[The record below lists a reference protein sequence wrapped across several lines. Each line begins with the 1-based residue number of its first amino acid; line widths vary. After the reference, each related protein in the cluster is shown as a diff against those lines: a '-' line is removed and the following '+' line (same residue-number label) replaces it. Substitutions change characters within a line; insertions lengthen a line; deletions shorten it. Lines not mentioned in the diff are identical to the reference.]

1 MRLHSLT
8 LEAFGPFPGRE
19 HIDFDALDQGILLI
33 NGPTGSGKSSL
44 LDAIAFA
51 LFGDVPGARKSLRQS
66 LRSHHAEPFA
76 EPRVELEFS
85 VGRTRWR
92 VQRTPQWEAPKR
104 RGTGTTTRQASVLL
118 SQWRDNAWHLVSQR
132 IDEAADMMSDTLGM
146 RLEQF
151 AQVVLLPQGEFAQ
164 FLRAKPED
172 RRILLERLFDV
183 SRFDA
188 VETWFT
194 EAKNQR
200 ARERDAS
207 LERIR
212 SHLTIIDDALAR
224 LDEPLEA
231 PFDVSVDAPSA
242 DAVSAGV
249 PELPERLRAVV
260 REVTERRDALEHAA
274 RTNEVRARRASR
286 AADDE
291 AARTLLRARAQE
303 AADVIAEWPA
313 DRLASVRRTLDDAA
327 SVAGALRLHAR
338 AGAAA
343 ADAERAV
350 EAVTRAETALRE
362 RGVHVP
368 ESGWPSPELTDGWFE
383 AVSDALRHAE
393 SSARDVASA
402 QTREVRAVAQLQD
415 AEARLAEAQ
424 AATTRA
430 EGAVTRAGEQHDQV
444 ATLVATLPDPSDAR
458 AALARLSR
466 EAARRP
472 ELAHALAKAEARE
485 TEAVRAHAAAE
496 REVLRLREARLAG
509 IAGEL
514 GAALA
519 PDEPCPVCG
528 SATHPSPASPADD
541 APGAEQ
547 IEQAEQRAGEADAA
561 RLRAGASASAARERL
576 RHLDEAVT
584 AHHDELRVAVEALA
598 DDLSTARA
606 HDDPAQLRHLDHVET
621 TARRLGHAD
630 ALRTWLSTDDDDD
643 ARKDVVLAA
652 DVPGDNG
659 TPAGDVQ
666 NHDAS
671 LDGGAQADDERNDD
685 APAEDARA
693 GEALADAVTRAL
705 TDLTTTAAAL
715 SAEATQ
721 ARAALSSAEAA
732 HTKALS
738 ALSAAEERCVGA
750 QSAVGE
756 ARTAT
761 EHALGVLTT
770 ALQAV
775 PSATLAALGVD
786 WPPRSAASGT
796 GSYQSQQP
804 SSPAAGSTPPGSL
817 MPAQRMEAV
826 ADGLGARAEVAK
838 DQPGSPAPLEPSLVA
853 AALAAVTERRRLIDD
868 VERAQ
873 RDAQHAE
880 QAASSAAQAVAD
892 ELAVAGHDT
901 IEQARALALP
911 EDERARLDA
920 TWNDAVRRVAAAQ
933 TSLEDE
939 QVRIAAFTP
948 AADPARLTQ
957 RAEVLTRRA
966 QEATTVAVKWQQ
978 TQAVLDS
985 VRHQVADAVRTYLP
999 MAERAAE
1006 TAELAA
1012 SFTGTGENTRRMRLT
1027 SYVLAAHLET
1037 VTQMAN
1043 ERLATMTDGRYQLR
1057 YTDERAKGNQRSGL
1071 GLLVVDAWTGRSR
1084 DTATLSGGEAFMASL
1099 ALALGLG
1106 DAVRAGSGG
1115 LELHTLFV
1123 DEGFGS
1129 LDQDTLEQV
1138 MEVLDS
1144 LREGGRLV
1152 GVVSHVTELRARIP
1166 THVEVVK
1173 TSEGSSVRTTSAP
1186 GHAAVPNAV
1195 STTP

>member
-242 DAVSAGV
+242 DAVSADV
-249 PELPERLRAVV
+249 AELPERLRAVV

-274 RTNEVRARRASR
+274 RASEVRARRASR

-291 AARTLLRARAQE
+291 AARTLLRARAQQ

-313 DRLASVRRTLDDAA
+313 DRLASVRRILDDAA

-444 ATLVATLPDPSDAR
+444 ATLVATLPDPSDAQ
-458 AALARLSR
+458 AALARLRR

-472 ELAHALAKAEARE
+472 ELAHALAKAEERE
-485 TEAVRAHAAAE
+485 TEAVRTHAAAE

-606 HDDPAQLRHLDHVET
+606 QDDPTQLRHLDHVET

-630 ALRTWLSTDDDDD
+630 ALRTWLSTDDDDG
-643 ARKDVVLAA
+643 ARKHVAPAAEVL
-652 DVPGDNG
+652 GDNG

-666 NHDAS
+666 SHDAS
-671 LDGGAQADDERNDD
+671 LDDGAPADDERNDD

-715 SAEATQ
+715 CAETTR
-721 ARAALSSAEAA
+721 ARTALSSAEAA
-732 HTKALS
+732 HRKALS
-738 ALSAAEERCVGA
+738 ALSAAEERCAGG

-761 EHALGVLTT
+761 EHALGVLAT

-775 PSATLAALGVD
+775 PSALLAALGVE

-796 GSYQSQQP
+796 GSYQSQHP
-804 SSPAAGSTPPGSL
+804 SSPAAGSTSPGSL

-826 ADGLGARAEVAK
+826 ADELGARAEAAK

-920 TWNDAVRRVAAAQ
+920 TCNDAVRRVAAAQ

-948 AADPARLTQ
+948 AADPARLAQ

-966 QEATTVAVKWQQ
+966 QEATTDAVKWQQ
-978 TQAVLDS
+978 THAVLDS
-985 VRHQVADAVRTYLP
+985 VRHKVADAVRTYLP

-1106 DAVRAGSGG
+1106 DAVRADSGG